1 MKTPAY
7 NRSCT
12 VLDFSQFK
20 RNQQV
25 QMLSFHKNQWEMYLG
40 SAMVHKKNPGNPCSC
55 QFATLL
61 QENSLWNTTGD
72 KKKAVFAIICPFQSV
87 I

>member
-1 MKTPAY
+1 
-7 NRSCT
+7 
-12 VLDFSQFK
+12 
-20 RNQQV
+20 
-25 QMLSFHKNQWEMYLG
+25 MYLG
-40 SAMVHKKNPGNPCSC
+40 SAMVHKKKQETHAVVN
-55 QFATLL
+55 LL